1 MSSFISSGKIDA
13 PLLFLALMYQEVSR
27 AMEIEYDTLTK
38 VPNHLVNLPFG
49 IKKVQKIERLLKGIH
64 LPPKK

>member
-1 MSSFISSGKIDA
+1 
-13 PLLFLALMYQEVSR
+13 MYQEVSR